1 MTRVEHLAEMTLIDE
16 NTQLILTDDSI
27 RKSQA
32 IWQCMWRHL
41 VAKFCTNARIFNK
54 FMWHHLLTKFASY
67 RVLPVMVSTHGSVVP
82 LAMFVDYVRIHLTVL
97 IPLNS
102 IWWNIDLFRK
112 PKYLSHRTTFRICAL
127 LKKYYKISIPEWY
140 EEKTQVWDRGTRKI
154 FASKNVFKKMFL
166 DSLESF
172 RTFWKNL
179 RTVLKVS
186 RHLEIF

>member
-1 MTRVEHLAEMTLIDE
+1 
-16 NTQLILTDDSI
+16 
-27 RKSQA
+27 
-32 IWQCMWRHL
+32 
-41 VAKFCTNARIFNK
+41 
-54 FMWHHLLTKFASY
+54 
-67 RVLPVMVSTHGSVVP
+67 MVSTHGSVMP

-102 IWWNIDLFRK
+102 IRWNIDLFRK

-172 RTFWKNL
+172 RTFWKIYGQSWKFPD
-179 RTVLKVS
+179 TLKLLKKYLCIAKTILILFV
-186 RHLEIF
+186 IC

>member
-1 MTRVEHLAEMTLIDE
+1 MTLV
-16 NTQLILTDDSI
+16 DDSGANKEI
-27 RKSQA
+27 PSK
-32 IWQCMWRHL
+32 WRHL
-41 VAKFCTNARIFNK
+41 VAKFCTNARISNK
-54 FMWHHLLTKFASY
+54 FMLTKFASY
-67 RVLPVMVSTHGSVVP
+67 EVPPVMVSTHGSVVP

-140 EEKTQVWDRGTRKI
+140 EEKTQVWDRGTGKI
-154 FASKNVFKKMFL
+154 LCVQKCFFFLIL

-172 RTFWKNL
+172 RTFWKIYGQ
-179 RTVLKVS
+179 S
-186 RHLEIF
+186 